1 MFTQQ
6 DRIQIIEQKLTE
18 KLQTVESV
26 PEDLA
31 NKYSLWLQG
40 KVAEASQQLASAEMP
55 PAEGEQE
62 ATS

>member
-62 ATS
+62 AAS

>member
-40 KVAEASQQLASAEMP
+40 KVAEASQQLASAETP

-62 ATS
+62 AAS